1 MSIFNNM
8 FGNNN
13 QIPNNPQSAVLGILE
28 NMRLSGKIT
37 NEQYN
42 SLMQRQNQIPINPQ
56 SAVLGMLEN
65 MRSSGKLTDAQY
77 SSLMQNQNNPQ
88 EMVQV
93 ILQNGLFP
101 TNK

>member
-13 QIPNNPQSAVLGILE
+13 QIPQNPQSAVLGI
-28 NMRLSGKIT
+28 
-37 NEQYN
+37 
-42 SLMQRQNQIPINPQ
+42 
-56 SAVLGMLEN
+56 LEN

-77 SSLMQNQNNPQ
+77 NSLIQNQNNPQ

-93 ILQNGLFP
+93 LLQNGIVSNEQVANARNRASFFGI
-101 TNK
+101 K